1 MEEDEKIELNISK
14 IIKRYPFNGR
24 SNYLID
30 KFYIIGYNI
39 PTLHKLLIEYN
50 DKKTF
55 FFINKQNDEEKSKT
69 SINLQTFKLKEDPVL
84 LNEFTSDYS
93 KDCLDYDML
102 KEMILPNRMNL
113 YYSEET
119 EENEYEN
126 EYENDEFTEYEDNDI
141 FNNDLLKSHSVIFS
155 SNPQAENNS
164 KKSINGF
171 AYIFYKKLK
180 RRKVN
185 QTKVYSFYIPI
196 IFSIISEFPYYNSF
210 YKLCCQIKNLYSY
223 QRKEVPIE
231 IMLSNIINYTQSPL
245 NGDVILSIKPISF
258 LINENEKQD
267 NKKNRI
273 TEVINEEDEFN
284 SNKLSKCKVLTDDNF
299 IILKKKTSENIN
311 ENDIVFKTIDP
322 EISRKQKNFVKK
334 NSQIFNNE
342 IGLVKTQT
350 VKRSFSPKKEEMV
363 VDMRKNRRTYTDKNM
378 NAFKKR
384 LKKKNKIKQVNPYSN
399 YRTEELF
406 PKIKFEFLPG
416 YPLIQYNLAKVLLNT
431 LSPNDVIE
439 IFFYTFLEKDV
450 IFFSKNLEYLSLTI
464 NTYLNLNFPLNDEK
478 YYFINASVSLDNYV
492 NNNSP
497 FVGSTFTTILGIN
510 DQYQAK
516 YLNSSNKLKEH
527 LAVDLD
533 KGEIYKVEDKGN
545 KEGTKKNKELFN
557 LIKKI
562 CKKEIKNEKKPTVL
576 AREVNILNKKLNE
589 INTYLV
595 NNDEEHQNS
604 EGYKLFKNG
613 ELLDYEE
620 TYIKKKNIEIQNAF
634 YRLINN
640 LCLYF
645 YQNLS
650 IKTEDDDLKK
660 NNEIKTST
668 PNKKINK
675 TEMNVIFRDDYKYEE
690 DKEKTYT
697 KEELYFLEELRETM
711 KYESFVYSFVQSY
724 SPIDLYKIPLTFT
737 EEFLSII
744 SRKSSIL
751 EKGFNFFGIIDQ
763 LYENRKGMSISQVDF
778 KPFFIIYYKN
788 YKDYFDREIN
798 DINEENV
805 LNQDLI
811 KLRYFYDE
819 SKKKNYLKY
828 RDYELD
834 NNLLMN
840 HLNLMN
846 NTDNEISSY
855 LTYFSDVIK
864 NNVPKEILVINIENI
879 IENYSIHTHLLS
891 VSDLCCSNIILLFSL
906 SLNFFDSNID
916 VQSFLGLLFQEFT
929 VFRKYYSYVMNM
941 IYLLFSKNI
950 NQKNYSKAHFYLL
963 SYYICVN
970 SIRNLKL
977 VPNES
982 LMNIM
987 KKFNEIDLKKFHENV
1002 MKHQDS
1008 FNNQNNVAENKM
1020 ETYQREELTNRNLFV
1035 CYNCTRNQ
1043 FVKENKIINIINDS
1057 NNKDDSIII
1066 DGQILKPRIKYIKN
1080 KSSNKNISR
1089 FYSQTSMLYKLISV
1103 YNKYIVDFDESH
1115 VKYQLLVDVCANILI
1130 YMRNCA
1136 EFKDKDE
1143 IKDIVEIILFLF
1155 LNKLEENKV
1164 TNKG

>member
-1 MEEDEKIELNISK
+1 MKRDDQIELNISK

-50 DKKTF
+50 DKNSIIF
-55 FFINKQNDEEKSKT
+55 LNKQNDEDKNKT
-69 SINLQTFKLKEDPVL
+69 SINLQPFQIKEDPIL
-84 LNEFTSDYS
+84 LNEFSSDFT
-93 KDCLDYDML
+93 KDCLDFEML
-102 KEMILPNRMNL
+102 KEMILPNRINL
-113 YYSEET
+113 YYSEEP
-119 EENEYEN
+119 EENENEI
-126 EYENDEFTEYEDNDI
+126 EYENDEFTEYEEFDL
-141 FNNDLLKSHSVIFS
+141 FNNDLLKTHSVVFS
-155 SNPQAENNS
+155 SNPQIENNS
-164 KKSINGF
+164 KKSINGY

-180 RRKVN
+180 RRKIN
-185 QTKVYSFYIPI
+185 QKKVHSFYIPI

-210 YKLCCQIKNLYSY
+210 YKLCNQIKNLYSY
-223 QRKEVPIE
+223 PRKEVPIE
-231 IMLSNIINYTQSPL
+231 IMLSNIINYTLSPL
-245 NGDVILSIKPISF
+245 NNDVNLSIKPISF
-258 LINENEKQD
+258 LNNENEKQI
-267 NKKNRI
+267 NKTKAI
-273 TEVINEEDEFN
+273 PEVINEEEEDN
-284 SNKLSKCKVLTDDNF
+284 SNKLTKCKVLTEDNF
-299 IILKKKTSENIN
+299 MILKKQTSDNLNEKDIIYKTTE
-311 ENDIVFKTIDP
+311 P
-322 EISRKQKNFVKK
+322 ESKRKQKSLIKT
-334 NSQIFNNE
+334 NSEIFNCELN
-342 IGLVKTQT
+342 LAKTQT
-350 VKRSFSPKKEEMV
+350 VKKSFSPSRKLDMMV
-363 VDMRKNRRTYTDKNM
+363 DYRKNRRTFTDKNM
-378 NAFKKR
+378 NAY
-384 LKKKNKIKQVNPYSN
+384 KKKLKNKNKKKQVNQNSN
-399 YRTEELF
+399 YNTEELF
-406 PKIKFEFLPG
+406 PTIKFGFLPG
-416 YPLIQYNLAKVLLNT
+416 YPLIQYNLAKVLLYT
-431 LSPNDVIE
+431 LSPVDVIE
-439 IFFYTFLEKDV
+439 IFLYTFLEKDV

-464 NTYLNLNFPLNDEK
+464 NSYLNLNFPLNDEK
-478 YYFINASVSLDNYV
+478 YYFINASVSFDNYI

-510 DQYQAK
+510 DQYNIK
-516 YLNSSNKLKEH
+516 YTNSSNKLKEH

-533 KGEIYKVEDKGN
+533 KGEIFKVDDKSN
-545 KEGTKKNKELFN
+545 KLGTKRNKELFN
-557 LIKKI
+557 LIRKI
-562 CKKEIKNEKKPTVL
+562 CKKEIKNDKKQTIL
-576 AREVNILNKKLNE
+576 AREVNNLNKKLNDM
-589 INTYLV
+589 NNLLV
-595 NNDEEHQNS
+595 NNNDEYQNN

-613 ELLDYEE
+613 DFLEYDEDF
-620 TYIKKKNIEIQNAF
+620 IKKQNLDIQNAF

-660 NNEIKTST
+660 NNKEIKT

-690 DKEKTYT
+690 DKEKAYT

-744 SRKSSIL
+744 SRKSNIL
-751 EKGFNFFGIIDQ
+751 EKSFDFFAIIDS
-763 LYENRKGMSISQVDF
+763 LYENKSLLSQPYLY
-778 KPFFIIYYKN
+778 PFFVIYYKY

-798 DINEENV
+798 DINEENI

-811 KLRYFYDE
+811 KLKYIYDE
-819 SKKKNYLKY
+819 SNNKYYLKY
-828 RDYELD
+828 KDYELD
-834 NNLLMN
+834 NNILMN
-840 HLNLMN
+840 YLNLTN
-846 NTDNEISSY
+846 NCNEEINVCLS
-855 LTYFSDVIK
+855 YFSDVIK

-879 IENYSIHTHLLS
+879 IENYSIKTHLLS

-916 VQSFLGLLFQEFT
+916 VQSFLGLLFQQFT

-950 NQKNYSKAHFYLL
+950 SQKNYSKAHFYLL

-987 KKFNEIDLKKFHENV
+987 KKFNEIDLKTFHENV
-1002 MKHQDS
+1002 VKHQDIS
-1008 FNNQNNVAENKM
+1008 NNQNNNIGSKIEI
-1020 ETYQREELTNRNLFV
+1020 YQREGLTRRNLFV
-1035 CYNCTRNQ
+1035 CYNCIRNR
-1043 FVKENKIINIINDS
+1043 FIKEDQIINIINDS
-1057 NNKDDSIII
+1057 NNKDDTIKI
-1066 DGQILKPRIKYIKN
+1066 DGYELKPRIKYIKS
-1080 KSSNKNISR
+1080 KSSNIKGSI
-1089 FYSQTSMLYKLISV
+1089 FYSQTSMLYKLIGV

-1115 VKYQLLVDVCANILI
+1115 VEYELLVDTCANILI
-1130 YMRNCA
+1130 YMRNCN
-1136 EFKDKDE
+1136 EFTDKDE

-1155 LNKLEENKV
+1155 LNKLEENNKV